1 MKKTIPNILIIGGG
15 VAGMAAAQT
24 LADQDVVVYLI
35 EKENTLGGHAAM
47 WACMATNVCENCGA
61 CLSIEMADQAK
72 KQKNLIL
79 HLNTII
85 KTLNK
90 KTQGYEVILEN
101 NISLFVK
108 KIIMA
113 TGFSS
118 FNPAKINSLH
128 YDEYKNVITTAKLNT
143 LLKEETLFQHLN
155 QKPDPRIAF
164 IQCVGSRNRE
174 LGRDYC
180 SQVCCKISM
189 RHANKITHL
198 FPESDITLFYMDLQV
213 IGKEIRPMF
222 KTLSK
227 NIELIQGVPAEILED
242 RQTKMLTIVA
252 EDKKNNSRVSKAF
265 DLIVLSVGM
274 VPFPTLEATCNMLD
288 VKPNSWGFFN
298 TDQAVLSKDI
308 VIAGCAN
315 GPKDIL
321 TSKQDGRIAAAKII
335 EDLGLNK
342 KKKMSIVVFGEGVQA
357 DQTALAI
364 SSKGYPTCLFGPGT
378 SLSADTPVTILNDS
392 KIISISN
399 TAGNFSLYYKLK
411 NKNKSLTCAVIIAAF
426 EPKQSLNKPDHLF
439 NKTLSLEDL
448 VELVK
453 TSPDNLPDNIVIL
466 LDYFGPEVKSF
477 ARLALETSLKAKA
490 LGKNI
495 SIIMNNMLVHGA
507 LGQRFYDT
515 ARQQGVNFFRFETNE
530 DLKIEDSGKGF
541 LIKLKEATLPAI
553 ELDINCDCLVLPHSL
568 TPADGFKN
576 AAVLLRQT
584 LDREGFL
591 QSANIRHGLT
601 QSPRKGIFFTG
612 TCHNETDQ
620 DDLNNEINDILAAFS
635 TGSFDLPQSKAGND
649 AWPDTGVEINQKKC
663 AQCLT
668 CIRICPHSAIIMNEK
683 NRPQIEQDSCF
694 SCHLCVSNCPAYAI
708 ESKALTNDQ
717 IAQKIGKDKVTILAC
732 ERSAALAAGSLALRN
747 NITLIPIPCACR
759 ISSDVILKALL
770 NGASK
775 VIVAGCHEENC
786 RSLKGSNVAN
796 ASVRQVLSIPGI
808 KTSKVVWE
816 PIAANETKKFER
828 IIFNT

>member
-1 MKKTIPNILIIGGG
+1 MEKTIPNILIIGGG

-90 KTQGYEVILEN
+90 KNQGYEVILEN
-101 NISLFVK
+101 NVSFFVE

-113 TGFSS
+113 TGFSP
-118 FNPAKINSLH
+118 FNPAQTNSLH

-143 LLKEETLFQHLN
+143 LLKEETLSGYLN
-155 QKPDPRIAF
+155 QKPDPKIAF

-174 LGRDYC
+174 QGRDYC
-180 SQVCCKISM
+180 SQVCCRISM
-189 RHANKITHL
+189 RHANKLTHL

-213 IGKEIRPMF
+213 IGKEIRPLF
-222 KTLSK
+222 NALSK

-252 EDKKNNSRVSKAF
+252 EDKKTHSRVSKAF

-274 VPFPTLEATCNMLD
+274 VPSPTLEATCDMLD

-298 TDQAVLSKDI
+298 TDQTVLSKDV

-321 TSKQDGRIAAAKII
+321 TSKQDGRIAAGKVI
-335 EDLGLNK
+335 EDLGLNIK
-342 KKKMSIVVFGEGVQA
+342 KKVRIAVFGEGVQA
-357 DQTALAI
+357 DQTALAL
-364 SSKGYPTCLFGPGT
+364 SSKGHPTCLFGPGT

-392 KIISISN
+392 NIISISG
-399 TAGNFSLYYKLK
+399 TAGNFSLYYQLN
-411 NKNKSLTCAVIIAAF
+411 NKKKYLTCSAIIAAF
-426 EPKQSLNKPDHLF
+426 EPEQSLNRLDGLL
-439 NKTLSLEDL
+439 NKTLSLAGLAERI
-448 VELVK
+448 K
-453 TSPDNLPDNIVIL
+453 TNPDNLPDNIVIL
-466 LDYFGPEVKSF
+466 LDYFGPEIKSF
-477 ARLALETSLKAKA
+477 ARLALEISVKTNA

-495 SIIMNNMLVHGA
+495 SIIMNKMLVHGA
-507 LGQRFYDT
+507 SGQRLYDT
-515 ARQQGVNFFRFETNE
+515 ARQNGVNFFRFETNK
-530 DLKIEDSGKGF
+530 DLKIEDSDKGF
-541 LIKLKEATLPAI
+541 LIKLKETTLPSI
-553 ELDINCDCLVLPHSL
+553 ELDLNCDCLVLPSRL
-568 TPADGFKN
+568 APAEGFKN
-576 AAVLLRQT
+576 AAALLRHP

-591 QSANIRHGLT
+591 QSANIRHRLT
-601 QSPRKGIFFTG
+601 QSPRKGIFFAGTG
-612 TCHNETDQ
+612 HDETDQ
-620 DDLNNEINDILAAFS
+620 DDLNNEINDILAAFY
-635 TGSFDLPQSKAGND
+635 TESFDLPQSKPGID
-649 AWPDTGVEINQKKC
+649 AGVEINQKKC

-683 NRPQIEQDSCF
+683 NRPQIVPDSCF

-708 ESKALTNDQ
+708 ESKALDNDQ
-717 IAQKIGKDKVTILAC
+717 IAQRIEKGRVTILAC
-732 ERSAALAAGSLALRN
+732 ERSAALAAGSLALPD

-770 NGASK
+770 KGASK
-775 VIVAGCHEENC
+775 VIVAGCHEDNC
-786 RSLKGSNVAN
+786 RSIKGSNVAD
-796 ASVRQVLSIPGI
+796 ASTRQVLRIPGI
-808 KTSKVVWE
+808 EASKVVWE
-816 PIAANETKKFER
+816 PIAANETRKFER
-828 IIFNT
+828 IISKA